1 MWHGFYKLYPVQRE
15 QDNEER
21 YGIGM
26 KRLFDILPADFFKP
40 LTSKYRQE
48 YADCIMQLFN
58 AFKPEIS
65 YGVGR
70 EIVVKELT
78 DYFEADDVEMSF
90 DDETYV
96 SDAREK
102 ANGVIAMLKRCGWIE
117 YEQET
122 NHQIN
127 VVLCEYAIPVIES
140 MNRVIREEEAEYQ
153 GIISQIHASLQ
164 NEELY
169 SKPYEL
175 IIKGVLEN
183 TERLLSEL
191 KKLNASIKRH
201 MDRQTNDM
209 GADEILNHFF
219 EYHQNIGS
227 KAYLRMK
234 TSENIS
240 YFRTAIIERIERMM
254 ESTEIMER
262 AVAGYM
268 EVEETGDPDQ
278 AYDQVIAILIDI
290 KSSFYRLDDIIE
302 EIDRKHARYM
312 RSAVMR
318 ARFLLAT
325 GNNLEG
331 KLSKILDV
339 YVRQLNQEK
348 ASDQENQPDMED
360 LLTLESLFSL
370 YPQSYVSPESLQTIP
385 VTKKLGTISRFSDEA
400 GMSEEDRQLY
410 KEALRMKNRSRF
422 SRKNI
427 NEYVVNL
434 LKGRDV
440 LPVTEVPVESRR
452 DLIRIIYISIYAGN
466 HSNNYTI
473 RRSGRQV
480 EMQGYSLPYF
490 DILKK

>member
-1 MWHGFYKLYPVQRE
+1 
-15 QDNEER
+15 
-21 YGIGM
+21 M
-26 KRLFDILPADFFKP
+26 KALFDILPADFFKP

-65 YGVGR
+65 YGVNR
-70 EIVVKELT
+70 EIVVRELT
-78 DYFEADDVEMSF
+78 DYFEADDAEMSF
-90 DDETYV
+90 DDEVYV

-102 ANGVIAMLKRCGWIE
+102 ANGVIAILKKCGWIE

-127 VVLCEYAIPVIES
+127 VILCEYAIPVIES
-140 MNRVIREEEAEYQ
+140 MNRIIREEEAEYQ

-175 IIKGVLEN
+175 IIKGVQEN

-201 MDRQTNDM
+201 MDQQMNDM
-209 GADEILNHFF
+209 DAEEILNHFF
-219 EYHQNIGS
+219 EYHRNIGS

-254 ESTEIMER
+254 ESADIMER
-262 AVAGYM
+262 ATAGYM
-268 EVEETGDPDQ
+268 EVEEVADQDQ
-278 AYDQVIAILIDI
+278 AYDEVLSMLIDI

-302 EIDRKHARYM
+302 EIDKKHARYM

-331 KLSKILDV
+331 KLSRIMDL
-339 YVRQLNQEK
+339 YVQQLNGGE
-348 ASDQENQPDMED
+348 ETNLGE
-360 LLTLESLFSL
+360 LFSL
-370 YPQSYVSPESLQTIP
+370 YPQNYISPESLQTIP
-385 VTKKLGTISRFSDEA
+385 VVRKMDTISPFSEHA
-400 GMSEEDRQLY
+400 GMNEADRLLY
-410 KEALRMKNRSRF
+410 KEALKRKNRSRF

-427 NEYVVNL
+427 NEYVVAL
-434 LKGRDV
+434 LGDREEI
-440 LPVTEVPVESRR
+440 PVTEVPVKSDR

-466 HSNNYTI
+466 RSNNYEI
-473 RRSGRQV
+473 RRSRRQV

-490 DILKK
+490 DIIKK

>member
-1 MWHGFYKLYPVQRE
+1 
-15 QDNEER
+15 
-21 YGIGM
+21 M
-26 KRLFDILPADFFKP
+26 KALFDILPADFFKP

-65 YGVGR
+65 YGVNR
-70 EIVVKELT
+70 EIVVRELT
-78 DYFEADDVEMSF
+78 DYFEADDAEMSF
-90 DDETYV
+90 DDEVYV

-102 ANGVIAMLKRCGWIE
+102 ANGVIAILKKCGWIE

-127 VVLCEYAIPVIES
+127 VILCEYAIPVIES
-140 MNRVIREEEAEYQ
+140 MNRIIREEEAEYQ

-175 IIKGVLEN
+175 IIKGVQEN

-201 MDRQTNDM
+201 MDQQTNDM
-209 GADEILNHFF
+209 DAEEILNHFF
-219 EYHQNIGS
+219 EYHRNIGS

-254 ESTEIMER
+254 ESADIMER
-262 AVAGYM
+262 ATAGYM
-268 EVEETGDPDQ
+268 EVEEVADQDQ
-278 AYDQVIAILIDI
+278 AYDEVLSMLIDI
-290 KSSFYRLDDIIE
+290 KSSFYRLGDIIE
-302 EIDRKHARYM
+302 EIDKKHARYM
-312 RSAVMR
+312 RRAVMR

-331 KLSKILDV
+331 KLSRIMDL
-339 YVRQLNQEK
+339 YVQQLNGGE
-348 ASDQENQPDMED
+348 ETNLGE
-360 LLTLESLFSL
+360 LFSL
-370 YPQSYVSPESLQTIP
+370 DPQNYISPESLQTIP
-385 VTKKLGTISRFSDEA
+385 VVRKMDTISPFSEHA
-400 GMSEEDRQLY
+400 GMNEADRLLY
-410 KEALRMKNRSRF
+410 KEALKRKNRSRF

-427 NEYVVNL
+427 NEYVVAL
-434 LKGRDV
+434 LGDREEI
-440 LPVTEVPVESRR
+440 PVTEVPVKSDR

-466 HSNNYTI
+466 RSNNYEI
-473 RRSGRQV
+473 RRSRRQV

-490 DILKK
+490 DIIKK

>member
-1 MWHGFYKLYPVQRE
+1 
-15 QDNEER
+15 
-21 YGIGM
+21 M
-26 KRLFDILPADFFKP
+26 KTLFDILPADFFKP

-48 YADCIMQLFN
+48 YADCIMRLFN

-65 YGVGR
+65 YGVNR
-70 EIVVKELT
+70 DIVVKELT
-78 DYFEADDVEMSF
+78 DYFEADDAEMSF
-90 DDETYV
+90 DDEVYV

-102 ANGVIAMLKRCGWIE
+102 ANGVIAILKKCGWIE

-127 VVLCEYAIPVIES
+127 VILCEYAIPVIDS
-140 MNRVIREEEAEYQ
+140 MNRIIREEEAEYQ

-169 SKPYEL
+169 GKPYEL
-175 IIKGVLEN
+175 IIKGVQEN

-201 MDRQTNDM
+201 MDQQTNDM
-209 GADEILNHFF
+209 DAEEILDHFF
-219 EYHQNIGS
+219 EYHKNIGS

-240 YFRTAIIERIERMM
+240 YFRTAIIERIGWIM

-262 AVAGYM
+262 AMAGYM
-268 EVEETGDPDQ
+268 EVEETEDQ
-278 AYDQVIAILIDI
+278 EKAYDEVISMLIDI
-290 KSSFYRLDDIIE
+290 KSSFYRLDDIID

-331 KLSKILDV
+331 KLSRIMDL
-339 YVRQLNQEK
+339 YVQQMNSGE
-348 ASDQENQPDMED
+348 E
-360 LLTLESLFSL
+360 ESFERLFSL
-370 YPQSYVSPESLQTIP
+370 YPQNYISPESIQTIP
-385 VTKKLGTISRFSDEA
+385 VTKKMDAISGFSNQAQLSEA
-400 GMSEEDRQLY
+400 DRLLY
-410 KEALRMKNRSRF
+410 KEALRRKNRSRF

-427 NEYVVNL
+427 NEYVINL
-434 LKGRDV
+434 LGNRDKMA
-440 LPVTEVPVESRR
+440 VTEVPVESVR
-452 DLIRIIYISIYAGN
+452 DLIRIIYISIYSGN
-466 HSNNYTI
+466 RSNNYEI
-473 RRSGRQV
+473 SRSGKQV
-480 EMQGYSLPYF
+480 EMQGHSLPYF
-490 DILKK
+490 DIVKKR

>member
-1 MWHGFYKLYPVQRE
+1 
-15 QDNEER
+15 
-21 YGIGM
+21 M

-65 YGVGR
+65 YGVSR
-70 EIVVKELT
+70 DIVVKELT
-78 DYFEADDVEMSF
+78 DYFDADDVEMSF
-90 DDETYV
+90 DDEIYV
-96 SDAREK
+96 YDAREK
-102 ANGVIAMLKRCGWIE
+102 ANGVIAMLKKCGWIE

-209 GADEILNHFF
+209 DADEILNHFF
-219 EYHQNIGS
+219 EYHRNIGS

-254 ESTEIMER
+254 ESADVMDR

-268 EVEETGDPDQ
+268 EVEEAGDPDQ
-278 AYDQVIAILIDI
+278 AYDQVVSMLIDI

-331 KLSKILDV
+331 KLSKILDM
-339 YVRQLNQEK
+339 YVRQLNEEMPIDEK
-348 ASDQENQPDMED
+348 RQLNEEIQQDED
-360 LLTLESLFSL
+360 NIQDLFSL
-370 YPQSYVSPESLQTIP
+370 YPQNYISPESLQTIP
-385 VTKKLGTISRFSDEA
+385 VTKKLGTISKFSDDT
-400 GMSEEDRQLY
+400 GMSEEDRLLY

-422 SRKNI
+422 SRKNV

-434 LKGRDV
+434 LNGRDAM
-440 LPVTEVPVESRR
+440 PVTEVPVESRR

-473 RRSGRQV
+473 KRSGKQV
-480 EMQGYSLPYF
+480 KMKGYSLPYF
-490 DILKK
+490 DIVKK

>member
-1 MWHGFYKLYPVQRE
+1 
-15 QDNEER
+15 
-21 YGIGM
+21 M
-26 KRLFDILPADFFKP
+26 KTLFDILPADFFKP

-65 YGVGR
+65 YGVNR

-78 DYFEADDVEMSF
+78 DYFEADDTEMSF
-90 DDETYV
+90 DDEVYV

-102 ANGVIAMLKRCGWIE
+102 ANGVIAILKKCGWIE

-127 VVLCEYAIPVIES
+127 VILCEYAIPVINS
-140 MNRVIREEEAEYQ
+140 MNCIIREEEAEYQ

-169 SKPYEL
+169 GKPYEL
-175 IIKGVLEN
+175 IIKGVQEN

-201 MDRQTNDM
+201 MDQQTNDM
-209 GADEILNHFF
+209 DAEEILDHFF

-262 AVAGYM
+262 ATAGYM
-268 EVEETGDPDQ
+268 EVEEIEDQ
-278 AYDQVIAILIDI
+278 EKAYDAVISMLIDI
-290 KSSFYRLDDIIE
+290 KSSFYRLDDIID

-331 KLSKILDV
+331 KLAQIIDL
-339 YVRQLNQEK
+339 YVQQLNRGE
-348 ASDQENQPDMED
+348 E
-360 LLTLESLFSL
+360 ESFEGLFSL
-370 YPQSYVSPESLQTIP
+370 YPQNYISPESLQTIP
-385 VTKKLGTISRFSDEA
+385 VTKKMDTISEFSNQA
-400 GMSEEDRQLY
+400 QMSEADRLLY
-410 KEALRMKNRSRF
+410 KEALKRRNRSRF

-434 LKGRDV
+434 LGDRDKI
-440 LPVTEVPVESRR
+440 PVTEVPVESVR
-452 DLIRIIYISIYAGN
+452 DLIRIIYISIYSGN
-466 HSNNYTI
+466 RSNNYEI
-473 RRSGRQV
+473 RRSGKQV

-490 DILKK
+490 DIVKKK

>member
-1 MWHGFYKLYPVQRE
+1 
-15 QDNEER
+15 
-21 YGIGM
+21 M
-26 KRLFDILPADFFKP
+26 KRLFDILPADFYKP

-48 YADCIMQLFN
+48 YADCIMRIFN
-58 AFKPEIS
+58 SFKPEIS

-70 EIVVKELT
+70 EIVAKELT
-78 DYFEADDVEMSF
+78 DYFETDDVEMSF
-90 DDETYV
+90 DDETLV

-140 MNRVIREEEAEYQ
+140 MNRIIREEEAEYQ

-201 MDRQTNDM
+201 MDRQTNEM

-240 YFRTAIIERIERMM
+240 YFRTAIIERIERIM
-254 ESTEIMER
+254 ESVEIMDR

-268 EVEETGDPDQ
+268 EVEESKDPDQ

-331 KLSKILDV
+331 KLSRILDV
-339 YVRQLNQEK
+339 YVRELNE
-348 ASDQENQPDMED
+348 ENQPYIE
-360 LLTLESLFSL
+360 TLFSL
-370 YPQSYVSPESLQTIP
+370 YPQSYISPESLQTIP
-385 VTKKLGTISRFSDEA
+385 VVRKLGAISGFSDHA
-400 GMSEEDRQLY
+400 GMSGEERLLY
-410 KEALRMKNRSRF
+410 KEALRKKNRSRF

-434 LKGRDV
+434 LKGREV
-440 LPVTEVPVESRR
+440 LPVTEVPVACRR

-473 RRSGRQV
+473 KRSGKQV

-490 DILKK
+490 DIVRK

>member
-1 MWHGFYKLYPVQRE
+1 MISNKASRQEGTIIFA
-15 QDNEER
+15 
-21 YGIGM
+21 M
-26 KRLFDILPADFFKP
+26 KTLFDILPADFFKP
-40 LTSKYRQE
+40 LTSKYRRE

-65 YGVGR
+65 YGVNR
-70 EIVVKELT
+70 DIVVKELT
-78 DYFEADDVEMSF
+78 DYFEADDTEMSF
-90 DDETYV
+90 DDEIYI

-102 ANGVIAMLKRCGWIE
+102 ANGVIAVLKKCGWIE

-127 VVLCEYAIPVIES
+127 VILCEYAIPVIDS
-140 MNRVIREEEAEYQ
+140 MNRIIREEEAEYQ

-169 SKPYEL
+169 GKPYEL
-175 IIKGVLEN
+175 IIKGVQEN

-201 MDRQTNDM
+201 MDQQTNDM
-209 GADEILNHFF
+209 DAEEILEHFF
-219 EYHQNIGS
+219 AYHKNIGS

-240 YFRTAIIERIERMM
+240 YFRTAIIERIGRIM

-268 EVEETGDPDQ
+268 EVEETADQ
-278 AYDQVIAILIDI
+278 EKAYDEVIAMLIDI
-290 KSSFYRLDDIIE
+290 KSAFYRLDDIID

-331 KLSKILDV
+331 KLSKILDL
-339 YVRQLNQEK
+339 YVQQMNGGE
-348 ASDQENQPDMED
+348 E
-360 LLTLESLFSL
+360 ESFEGLFSL
-370 YPQSYVSPESLQTIP
+370 YPQDYISPESIQTIP
-385 VTKKLGTISRFSDEA
+385 VTKKMDTISGFSNQVQ
-400 GMSEEDRQLY
+400 MSEADRLLY
-410 KEALRMKNRSRF
+410 KEALKRKNRSRF

-427 NEYVVNL
+427 NEYVINL
-434 LKGRDV
+434 LGDRDKM
-440 LPVTEVPVESRR
+440 PVTEVPVESVR
-452 DLIRIIYISIYAGN
+452 DLIRIIYISIYSGN
-466 HSNNYTI
+466 RSNHYEI
-473 RRSGRQV
+473 CRSGKQV

-490 DILKK
+490 DIVKKR

>member
-1 MWHGFYKLYPVQRE
+1 
-15 QDNEER
+15 
-21 YGIGM
+21 M
-26 KRLFDILPADFFKP
+26 KTLFDILPADFFKP

-48 YADCIMQLFN
+48 YADCIMRLFN

-65 YGVGR
+65 YGVNR
-70 EIVVKELT
+70 DIVVKELT
-78 DYFEADDVEMSF
+78 DYFEADDTEMSF
-90 DDETYV
+90 DDEVYV
-96 SDAREK
+96 SDARDK
-102 ANGVIAMLKRCGWIE
+102 ANGVIAILKKCGWIE

-127 VVLCEYAIPVIES
+127 VILCEYTIPVIDS
-140 MNRVIREEEAEYQ
+140 MNRIIREEEAEYQ

-169 SKPYEL
+169 GKPYEL
-175 IIKGVLEN
+175 IIKGVQEN

-201 MDRQTNDM
+201 MDQQTNDM
-209 GADEILNHFF
+209 DAEEILEHFF
-219 EYHQNIGS
+219 AYHKNIGS

-240 YFRTAIIERIERMM
+240 YFRTSIIERIGRIM

-268 EVEETGDPDQ
+268 EVEETEDREK
-278 AYDQVIAILIDI
+278 AYDEVISMLIDI

-331 KLSKILDV
+331 KLSKITDL
-339 YVRQLNQEK
+339 YVQQLNSGE
-348 ASDQENQPDMED
+348 E
-360 LLTLESLFSL
+360 ESFEGLFSL
-370 YPQSYVSPESLQTIP
+370 YPQSYISPESLQTVPI
-385 VTKKLGTISRFSDEA
+385 TKKVDAISGFSNQA
-400 GMSEEDRQLY
+400 QMSEADRLLY
-410 KEALRMKNRSRF
+410 KEALRRKNRSRF

-427 NEYVVNL
+427 NEYVINL
-434 LKGRDV
+434 LGDSDKM
-440 LPVTEVPVESRR
+440 PVTDVPVESVR
-452 DLIRIIYISIYAGN
+452 DLIRIIYISIYSGN
-466 HSNNYTI
+466 RSNNYEI
-473 RRSGRQV
+473 SRSGKQV

-490 DILKK
+490 DIVKKR

>member
-1 MWHGFYKLYPVQRE
+1 
-15 QDNEER
+15 
-21 YGIGM
+21 M
-26 KRLFDILPADFFKP
+26 KRLFDILPADFYKP

-48 YADCIMQLFN
+48 YADCIMRIFN
-58 AFKPEIS
+58 SFKPEIS

-70 EIVVKELT
+70 EIVAKELT
-78 DYFEADDVEMSF
+78 DYFETDDVEMSF
-90 DDETYV
+90 DDETLV

-140 MNRVIREEEAEYQ
+140 MNRIIREEEAEYQ

-201 MDRQTNDM
+201 MDRQTNEM

-240 YFRTAIIERIERMM
+240 YFRTAIIERIERIM
-254 ESTEIMER
+254 ESVEIMDR

-268 EVEETGDPDQ
+268 EVEESKDPDQ

-339 YVRQLNQEK
+339 YVRELNE
-348 ASDQENQPDMED
+348 ENQPDIE
-360 LLTLESLFSL
+360 TLFSL
-370 YPQSYVSPESLQTIP
+370 YPQSYISPESLQTIP
-385 VTKKLGTISRFSDEA
+385 VVRKLGAISGFSDHA
-400 GMSEEDRQLY
+400 GMSGEERLLY
-410 KEALRMKNRSRF
+410 KEALRKKNRSRF

-434 LKGRDV
+434 LKGREV
-440 LPVTEVPVESRR
+440 LPVTEVPVACRR

-473 RRSGRQV
+473 KRSGKQV

-490 DILKK
+490 DIVRK

>member
-1 MWHGFYKLYPVQRE
+1 MLQE
-15 QDNEER
+15 
-21 YGIGM
+21 GIIIIVM
-26 KRLFDILPADFFKP
+26 KTLFDILPADFFKP

-65 YGVGR
+65 YGVNR
-70 EIVVKELT
+70 DIVVKELT
-78 DYFEADDVEMSF
+78 DYFEADDTEMSF
-90 DDETYV
+90 DDEVYV

-102 ANGVIAMLKRCGWIE
+102 ANGVIATLKKCGWIE

-127 VVLCEYAIPVIES
+127 VILCEYAIPVIDS
-140 MNRVIREEEAEYQ
+140 MNRIIREEEAEYQ

-169 SKPYEL
+169 GKPYEL
-175 IIKGVLEN
+175 IIKGVQEN

-201 MDRQTNDM
+201 MDQQTNDM
-209 GADEILNHFF
+209 DAEEILDHFF
-219 EYHQNIGS
+219 EYHKNIGS

-240 YFRTAIIERIERMM
+240 YFRTAIIERIERIM
-254 ESTEIMER
+254 ENTEIMER
-262 AVAGYM
+262 ATAGYM
-268 EVEETGDPDQ
+268 EVEETEDQ
-278 AYDQVIAILIDI
+278 EKAYDEVISMLIDI
-290 KSSFYRLDDIIE
+290 KSSFYRLDDIID

-331 KLSKILDV
+331 KLSKIIDL
-339 YVRQLNQEK
+339 YVQQMNRGE
-348 ASDQENQPDMED
+348 E
-360 LLTLESLFSL
+360 ESFEGLFSL
-370 YPQSYVSPESLQTIP
+370 YPQKYISPESLQTIP
-385 VTKKLGTISRFSDEA
+385 VTKKMDTISGFSNQA
-400 GMSEEDRQLY
+400 QMSEADRLLY
-410 KEALRMKNRSRF
+410 KEALGRKNRSRF

-434 LKGRDV
+434 LGDKEKM
-440 LPVTEVPVESRR
+440 PVTEVPVESVR
-452 DLIRIIYISIYAGN
+452 DLIRIIYISIYSGN
-466 HSNNYTI
+466 RSNNYEI
-473 RRSGRQV
+473 SRSGKQV

-490 DILKK
+490 DIVKKK

>member
-1 MWHGFYKLYPVQRE
+1 MISNKASRQEGTIIFA
-15 QDNEER
+15 
-21 YGIGM
+21 M
-26 KRLFDILPADFFKP
+26 KTLFDILPADFFKP
-40 LTSKYRQE
+40 LTSKYRRE

-70 EIVVKELT
+70 EIVVKELA
-78 DYFEADDVEMSF
+78 DYFEVDDVEMSF
-90 DDETYV
+90 DDETFV

-117 YEQET
+117 YEQEV

-140 MNRVIREEEAEYQ
+140 MNRVIRDEEAEYQ

-169 SKPYEL
+169 TKPYEL

-209 GADEILNHFF
+209 GADEILDHFF
-219 EYHQNIGS
+219 DYHQNIGS

-254 ESTEIMER
+254 ESPEIMER

-268 EVEETGDPDQ
+268 EVEETEDSDQ
-278 AYDQVIAILIDI
+278 AYDQVIGILIDI

-331 KLSKILDV
+331 KLSKILDM
-339 YVRQLNQEK
+339 YVRELNDEI
-348 ASDQENQPDMED
+348 QPD
-360 LLTLESLFSL
+360 LETLFSL

-385 VTKKLGTISRFSDEA
+385 VTKKLGTVSKFSDDA
-400 GMSEEDRQLY
+400 GMSEEERQLY

-434 LKGRDV
+434 LDGRDE
-440 LPVTEVPVESRR
+440 LPVTEVPVASRR

-466 HSNNYTI
+466 RSNNYTI
-473 RRSGRQV
+473 KRSGRQV

-490 DILKK
+490 DILRK

>member
-1 MWHGFYKLYPVQRE
+1 MISNKASRQEGTIIFA
-15 QDNEER
+15 
-21 YGIGM
+21 M
-26 KRLFDILPADFFKP
+26 KTLFDILPADFFKP
-40 LTSKYRQE
+40 LTSKYRRE

-65 YGVGR
+65 YGVNR
-70 EIVVKELT
+70 DIVVKELT
-78 DYFEADDVEMSF
+78 DYFEADDTEMSF
-90 DDETYV
+90 DDEIYI

-102 ANGVIAMLKRCGWIE
+102 ANGVIAVLKKCGWIE

-127 VVLCEYAIPVIES
+127 VILCEYAIPVIDS
-140 MNRVIREEEAEYQ
+140 MNRIIREEEAEYQ

-169 SKPYEL
+169 GKPYEL
-175 IIKGVLEN
+175 IIKGVQEN

-201 MDRQTNDM
+201 MDQQTNDM
-209 GADEILNHFF
+209 DAEEILDHFF
-219 EYHQNIGS
+219 EYHKNIGS

-240 YFRTAIIERIERMM
+240 YFRTAIIERIGRIM

-268 EVEETGDPDQ
+268 EVEETADQ
-278 AYDQVIAILIDI
+278 EKAYDEVIAMLIDI
-290 KSSFYRLDDIIE
+290 KSAFYRLDDIID

-331 KLSKILDV
+331 KLSKILDL
-339 YVRQLNQEK
+339 YVQQMNGGE
-348 ASDQENQPDMED
+348 E
-360 LLTLESLFSL
+360 ESFEGLFSL
-370 YPQSYVSPESLQTIP
+370 YPQDYISPESIQTIP
-385 VTKKLGTISRFSDEA
+385 VTKKMDIISGFSNQVQ
-400 GMSEEDRQLY
+400 MSEADRLLY
-410 KEALRMKNRSRF
+410 KEALKRKNRSRF

-427 NEYVVNL
+427 NEYVINL
-434 LKGRDV
+434 LGDRDKM
-440 LPVTEVPVESRR
+440 PVTEVPVESVR
-452 DLIRIIYISIYAGN
+452 DLIRIIYISIYSGN
-466 HSNNYTI
+466 RSNHYEI
-473 RRSGRQV
+473 CRSGKQV

-490 DILKK
+490 DIVKKR

>member
-1 MWHGFYKLYPVQRE
+1 MISNKASRQEGTIIFA
-15 QDNEER
+15 
-21 YGIGM
+21 M
-26 KRLFDILPADFFKP
+26 KTLFDILPADFFKP
-40 LTSKYRQE
+40 LTSKYRRE

-65 YGVGR
+65 YGVNR
-70 EIVVKELT
+70 DIVVKELT
-78 DYFEADDVEMSF
+78 DYFEADDTEMSF
-90 DDETYV
+90 DDEVYV

-102 ANGVIAMLKRCGWIE
+102 ANGVIAILKKCGWIE

-127 VVLCEYAIPVIES
+127 VILCEYTIPVIDS
-140 MNRVIREEEAEYQ
+140 MNRIIREEEAEYQ

-169 SKPYEL
+169 GKPYEL
-175 IIKGVLEN
+175 IIKGVQEN

-201 MDRQTNDM
+201 MDQQTNDM
-209 GADEILNHFF
+209 DAEEILEHFF
-219 EYHQNIGS
+219 AYHKNIGS

-240 YFRTAIIERIERMM
+240 YFRTSIIERIGRIM

-268 EVEETGDPDQ
+268 EVEETEDWEK
-278 AYDQVIAILIDI
+278 AYDEVISMLIDI

-331 KLSKILDV
+331 KLSKITDL
-339 YVRQLNQEK
+339 YVQQLNSGE
-348 ASDQENQPDMED
+348 E
-360 LLTLESLFSL
+360 ESFEGLFSL
-370 YPQSYVSPESLQTIP
+370 YPQSYISPESLQTVPI
-385 VTKKLGTISRFSDEA
+385 TKKVDAISGFSNQA
-400 GMSEEDRQLY
+400 QMSEADRLLY
-410 KEALRMKNRSRF
+410 KEALRRKNRSRF

-427 NEYVVNL
+427 NEYVINL
-434 LKGRDV
+434 LGDSDKM
-440 LPVTEVPVESRR
+440 PVTDVPVESVR
-452 DLIRIIYISIYAGN
+452 DLIRIIYISIYSGN
-466 HSNNYTI
+466 RSNNYEI
-473 RRSGRQV
+473 SRSGKQV

-490 DILKK
+490 DIVKKR